1 MDWGFIL
8 DVSARSLVGQEAV
21 VYALAAIGLNV
32 QFGYTGLLNFGQAAF
47 AAIAGYG
54 LASMVATFGLPFWVG
69 IVVGLAGA
77 LVLAMLLGIPT
88 LRLRADYLAIV
99 TIAASEIVR
108 QIFRSSTLRDTFG
121 GSDGLTGFTTTFF
134 DLNPYSDSMGFGPWT
149 YSARTAWVLTVGW
162 ALVLLSCLVV
172 WALMRS
178 PWGRVLKAVREDED
192 AVRSLGKNVYAYKM
206 QSLALGGLFG
216 ALAGFMF
223 SIANAAIQPDL
234 YHPTFTFFAYTILI
248 LGGAARVFGPVVGAM
263 IFWFLLQFIDLF
275 LGNAIRADI
284 FPFSLMSPTQ
294 TSPVRFMIVGL
305 ILILLLVFRPQG
317 IFGNRKELV
326 FDVR

>member
-1 MDWGFIL
+1 MDWNLIL
-8 DVSARSLVGQEAV
+8 DISLRSLVGQEAI

-47 AAIAGYG
+47 AAVAGYG
-54 LASMVATFGLPFWVG
+54 LATIVTTFGLSFWLG
-69 IVVGLAGA
+69 LAVGLAGA
-77 LVLAMLLGIPT
+77 LILAMLLGIPT

-99 TIAASEIVR
+99 TIAASEIIR
-108 QIFRSSTLRDTFG
+108 LTFRASSFRDTFG
-121 GSDGLTGFTTTFF
+121 GSDGLTGFSGAFF
-134 DLNPYSDSMGFGPWT
+134 DLNPFSDRVGFGPWT
-149 YSARTAWVLTVGW
+149 FSPRNAWVLVVGW
-162 ALVLLSCLVV
+162 SLVLLSCLVV

-178 PWGRVLKAVREDED
+178 PWGRVLKAIREDED

-223 SIANAAIQPDL
+223 SLANAAIQPDL

-263 IFWFLLQFIDLF
+263 IFWFLLQFLAGIIE
-275 LGNAIRADI
+275 GGIRADY
-284 FPFSLMSPTQ
+284 FPFSLMTTTQ
-294 TSPVRFMIVGL
+294 VGPVRFMLVGL